1 MSEESATPARTP
13 TCPFCGGAGRQAFD
27 ATDRNR
33 GISQER
39 FAYARCEACAT
50 VFVVAAPRDLGRYYA
65 GDYYQFDRDGE
76 PSWRREQP
84 LIESA
89 SYRVGLIG
97 RYVARGHVIEIGA
110 GTGAFASAAQQAG
123 FDVTAIEMDER
134 CCDYLNGRGIR
145 AICSD
150 DPLAVLDSLPP
161 ARAVAMWHVL
171 EHLSNPA
178 EVIERVVDKLEP
190 GGVLAI
196 GVPNPRSLQFRL
208 LKARW
213 AHLDAPRH
221 LCLVPP
227 DALARKAED
236 LGMRCMEMTTND
248 PDGLASNRFGWLKS
262 LERRPARRITKWLTG
277 HAGFTA
283 HRLMGPLE
291 RTGNRGSAVTLLMR
305 RESAGREAH

>member
-1 MSEESATPARTP
+1 M
-13 TCPFCGGAGRQAFD
+13 
-27 ATDRNR
+27 
-33 GISQER
+33 
-39 FAYARCEACAT
+39 
-50 VFVVAAPRDLGRYYA
+50 VAAPRDLGRYYA
-65 GDYYQFDRDGE
+65 GDYYQFDHDGE
-76 PSWRREQP
+76 PSWKREQS

-97 RYVARGHVIEIGA
+97 RYVGRGHVIEIGA

-134 CCDYLNGRGIR
+134 CCEYLNGRGIR

-150 DPLAVLDSLPP
+150 DPLAVLDSQRP

-178 EVIERVVDKLEP
+178 EVIERVADKLEP

-208 LKARW
+208 LKSRW

-221 LCLVPP
+221 LCLIPP
-227 DALARKAED
+227 DALVQKGED

-248 PDGLASNRFGWLKS
+248 PDGLECNLFGWLES
-262 LERRPARRITKWLTG
+262 FERRPATRTTTWLTR
-277 HAGFTA
+277 HAAFNA

-305 RESAGREAH
+305 SQSARREGR